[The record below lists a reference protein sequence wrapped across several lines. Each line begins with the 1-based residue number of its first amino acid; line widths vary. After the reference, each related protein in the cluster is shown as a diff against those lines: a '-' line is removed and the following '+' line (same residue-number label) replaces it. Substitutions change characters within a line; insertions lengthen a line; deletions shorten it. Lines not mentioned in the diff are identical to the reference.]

1 MTEAWQAIVDQARL
15 LGRILVYLLPA
26 VPATLQITLA
36 AFAIA
41 LVLGVAIGIL
51 RTGSHRPLRAAATV
65 YVDALRGIPL
75 LVQIFFLYFGLG
87 RILSLDR
94 FPAGVLA
101 IGIGYSAYIG
111 ETIRAGIQAV
121 PAGQWEA
128 ARSLG
133 LTTPQC
139 LRHVVLPQAMRIVI
153 PPVLNDFV
161 ACLKDSSLV
170 SILGL
175 RELTRAGREYY
186 SATFSD
192 FQTWTIVALLYLA
205 MTLVLSRLSALL
217 ERRLHA
223 GEA

>member
-1 MTEAWQAIVDQARL
+1 VAWIEGQARL
-15 LGRILVYLLPA
+15 LGRIFLYLLPA
-26 VPATLQITLA
+26 VPETLRITFA
-36 AFAIA
+36 AFLLA
-41 LVLGVAIGIL
+41 LWVGVLIGIA
-51 RTGSHRPLRAAATV
+51 RTGSIRSLRLAATA

-87 RILSLDR
+87 RLLNLDR
-94 FPAGVLA
+94 YLAGVLA

-111 ETIRAGIQAV
+111 ETVRAGIQAV
-121 PAGQWEA
+121 PRGQWEA

-133 LTTPQC
+133 LSTPSC
-139 LRHVVLPQAMRIVI
+139 LRHVILPQALRVVI
-153 PPVLNDFV
+153 PPILNDFV

-170 SILGL
+170 SIIGL

-192 FQTWTIVALLYLA
+192 FQTWTVVAVLYLA
-205 MTLVLSRLSALL
+205 MTLILSRLSGVL

-223 GEA
+223 GES